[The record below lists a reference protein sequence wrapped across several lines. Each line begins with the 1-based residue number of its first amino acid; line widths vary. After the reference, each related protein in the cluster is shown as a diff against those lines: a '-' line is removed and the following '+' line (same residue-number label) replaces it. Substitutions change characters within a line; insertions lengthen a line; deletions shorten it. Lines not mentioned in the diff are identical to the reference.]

1 MLSKLNCRQKPVTS
15 TSSRAHLLSVFP
27 FVLPTEIP
35 TLNSIP
41 LIFLYSANIVLF
53 LTLPVAIASALT
65 AGFMAD
71 RERRMRLEGGE
82 TARMTSVLL
91 QEEGGFWERGW
102 GIGAGKW
109 GLGGDVEELKMG
121 YF

>member
-1 MLSKLNCRQKPVTS
+1 
-15 TSSRAHLLSVFP
+15 
-27 FVLPTEIP
+27 
-35 TLNSIP
+35 
-41 LIFLYSANIVLF
+41 
-53 LTLPVAIASALT
+53 
-65 AGFMAD
+65 
-71 RERRMRLEGGE
+71 MRLEGGE

-91 QEEGGFWERGW
+91 QEGGFWERGW